1 MPGFTLPGQPDYQSF
16 DAIKID
22 REYSDRAVGLT
33 AEMAGGLGVF
43 KSLTMLRGAARGTGK
58 LGAVITSS
66 TNAAGGT
73 VVTASGRVVGSD
85 FGGAVNSGLMRGGP
99 VNILSGVHGEVSGVM
114 KAERAFFEADK
125 KMFGH
130 LEGVNVLDIN
140 RMTSGEIGALLR
152 GPGTTIGAFCESGVC
167 LAPFR

>member
-1 MPGFTLPGQPDYQSF
+1 M
-16 DAIKID
+16 A
-22 REYSDRAVGLT
+22 A
-33 AEMAGGLGVF
+33 MAGSVALKAEALF
-43 KSLTMLRGAARGTGK
+43 AARGTGQ

-66 TNAAGGT
+66 TNSAGGT

-85 FGGAVNSGLMRGGP
+85 FGGAVNSGLMRDGP

-125 KMFGH
+125 SMFGH
-130 LEGVNVLDIN
+130 LERVKLFDVT
-140 RMTSGEIGALLR
+140 RMTPGEIGGLLR
-152 GPGTTIGAFCESGVC
+152 GPGTTIGAFCESGAC